1 LSLPLAPPVAPQL
14 ARPRASLPDDE
25 GWAYEPKWDG
35 FRAIA
40 FIDGA
45 ELLLQSRTGRP
56 LGRYFPELQLGE
68 GRAVVDGEIVVF
80 DADGQPDFDTLQM
93 RLHPAASRVAK
104 LAGEIPVRF
113 QAFDLLADGDEVL
126 LERPFAERRERLEAL
141 VPSLAGASLDLTPQ
155 VGSAAEAE
163 RWLHDAE
170 GVIAKELAAPY
181 RPGERVGMA
190 KIRRT
195 RTIDCVVM
203 GYRPGKEPAT
213 IGSLILGLY
222 DEAGE
227 LHGVGHSSGFKGS
240 QKRSLLTQLE
250 PLRTGDHGSGAPS
263 RWTQGRDLEW
273 VALRPELVAE
283 ISFDHVSGGRIRH
296 GARLLRFRDDKP
308 PRECKLEQLES

>member
-1 LSLPLAPPVAPQL
+1 MP
-14 ARPRASLPDDE
+14 
-25 GWAYEPKWDG
+25 
-35 FRAIA
+35 
-40 FIDGA
+40 
-45 ELLLQSRTGRP
+45 TG
-56 LGRYFPELQLGE
+56 
-68 GRAVVDGEIVVF
+68 
-80 DADGQPDFDTLQM
+80 TLTSTPCSI

-126 LERPFAERRERLEAL
+126 LERPFDERRARLEPVVAAL
-141 VPSLAGASLDLTPQ
+141 GGASLDLTPQ
-155 VGSAAEAE
+155 VRTAGEAE

-203 GYRPGKEPAT
+203 GYRPGKEPET

-222 DEAGE
+222 DEAGK
-227 LHGVGHSSGFKGS
+227 LHGVGHSSGFKGA
-240 QKRSLLTQLE
+240 QKRSLLTQLK
-250 PLRTGDHGSGAPS
+250 PLESGEHGSAAPS

-273 VALRPELVAE
+273 VALRPELVVE
-283 ISFDHVSGGRIRH
+283 ISYDHVSGGRIRH
-296 GARLLRFRDDKP
+296 GARLLRFRDDKTP
-308 PRECKLEQLES
+308 QECKLEQLES